1 MAQRPPAGHTFVV
14 TITTTLALIDQF
26 SSSLLTKSSA
36 TSIVSPDVSEND
48 GHEPSSPSPLPL
60 LSASVASLKAQSTK
74 LSLLTITA
82 PFTPS
87 VVSKVLST
95 LNESV
100 LPSLITAALL
110 ITKEKHTVCFTTEVH
125 SLVRGTLSD
134 LRTLLI
140 CAENRGKDGKPMHEM
155 DEGEKGGVT
164 EAVGRVWD
172 SCDALSQVAKEG
184 VAGFVVRKAES
195 WLGLIKDAVRELQD
209 WDPEDEEDLNE
220 LFNDALDNHS
230 DEDDDDT
237 PNGMPG
243 DEEVTAKADPKAV
256 LESKTSALRVLT
268 RVPQSVHVV
277 MKQRLQKWRTPQMD
291 AVPEDQRKIVDNA
304 LERLESISETV
315 DETVETL
322 YMRDLPECE
331 RLLHRVWEL
340 TVRVVEGVVQP
351 WDSHPG
357 GTDAKTKEDR
367 YIERALDWIK
377 QVEPGHLSNGE
388 LQINGDA
395 SKLGAG

>member
-1 MAQRPPAGHTFVV
+1 
-14 TITTTLALIDQF
+14 
-26 SSSLLTKSSA
+26 
-36 TSIVSPDVSEND
+36 
-48 GHEPSSPSPLPL
+48 
-60 LSASVASLKAQSTK
+60 
-74 LSLLTITA
+74 
-82 PFTPS
+82 
-87 VVSKVLST
+87 
-95 LNESV
+95 
-100 LPSLITAALL
+100 
-110 ITKEKHTVCFTTEVH
+110 
-125 SLVRGTLSD
+125 
-134 LRTLLI
+134 
-140 CAENRGKDGKPMHEM
+140 MHEM

-256 LESKTSALRVLT
+256 LEFKTSALRVLT

-291 AVPEDQRKIVDNA
+291 AVREDQRKIVDNA

-367 YIERALDWIK
+367 YI
-377 QVEPGHLSNGE
+377 
-388 LQINGDA
+388 
-395 SKLGAG
+395 